1 MKLWM
6 LGSGSSGNAVLCECD
21 DERILIDCGFGTRT
35 IAKRLK
41 SIGIAPESISAC
53 LVTHEHSDHVSGVAK
68 AAKKWGWT
76 IRASRGTAMDP
87 QLAETT
93 TIPIEAGE
101 TIALARMQVE
111 VVSTPHDATE
121 SLGFVV
127 TGISS
132 GVRAAIFSDI
142 GHASAAIRRA
152 CKDVELL
159 VIESNH
165 DDEMLRYGP
174 YSWWLQERIRGSRGH
189 LSNRHAA
196 ELIGDSVHHGLQHV
210 VLAHLS
216 EQCNTPRVAI
226 DTTAPVLRRTRFKG
240 RLTASA
246 QDRVVGP
253 FVPRG
258 MKPTQFELF

>member
-41 SIGIAPESISAC
+41 SIGVEPESISTC
-53 LVTHEHSDHVSGVAK
+53 LVTHEHSDHISGVAR
-68 AAKKWGWT
+68 ASKKWGWT

-87 QLAETT
+87 QLAETPT
-93 TIPIEAGE
+93 MMIQAGE

-111 VVSTPHDATE
+111 VVATPHDATE
-121 SLGFVV
+121 SIGVVV
-127 TGISS
+127 TGIST

-189 LSNRHAA
+189 LSNTHAS
-196 ELIGDSVHHGLQHV
+196 ELIAESVHPGLQHV

-226 DTTAPVLRRTRFKG
+226 DTAAPVLRRTRFKG

-258 MKPTQFELF
+258 LRPTQFELF

>member
-1 MKLWM
+1 
-6 LGSGSSGNAVLCECD
+6 
-21 DERILIDCGFGTRT
+21 
-35 IAKRLK
+35 
-41 SIGIAPESISAC
+41 
-53 LVTHEHSDHVSGVAK
+53 
-68 AAKKWGWT
+68 
-76 IRASRGTAMDP
+76 MDP
-87 QLAETT
+87 QLADTT
-93 TIPIEAGE
+93 TIPVEAGA
-101 TIALARMQVE
+101 TIALARMQVD
-111 VVSTPHDATE
+111 VVATPHDAAE
-121 SLGFVV
+121 SIGFLS
-127 TGISS
+127 TGMAT
-132 GVRAAIFSDI
+132 GARAAIFSDI

-189 LSNRHAA
+189 LSNTHAA
-196 ELIGDSVHHGLQHV
+196 ELIAESVHPGLQHV

-216 EQCNTPRVAI
+216 ENCNTPRVAL
-226 DTTAPVLRRTRFKG
+226 DTTAPVLRRTRFRG

-253 FVPRG
+253 VVPRG